1 MNKKVVQET
10 PISTLRACSIITY
23 ETTPPDLFN
32 ACFISI
38 WVKISE
44 KEQNDLIT
52 YLELALRN
60 SFVPE
65 TIKMIL
71 NLTEFIER
79 CDVGQFLPLDYQ
91 LLAEK
96 AFQVRFCDFFTNLF
110 EAEK

>member
-1 MNKKVVQET
+1 MQET

-96 AFQVRFCDFFTNLF
+96 AFQVSFCDSLLHIFSRQKNNV
-110 EAEK
+110 

>member
-1 MNKKVVQET
+1 MQET

-96 AFQVRFCDFFTNLF
+96 AFQVSFCNSLLHIFSRQKNNV
-110 EAEK
+110 